1 MKAILR
7 TNHSDVINNRSVQ
20 MYLGHRDI
28 SVTQKYRNSDDM
40 EKYRRAERLFQ
51 NFMEQMAKK
60 ALGEDTLECC
70 FCGKPVIAYKS
81 HNPAPAESDPTR
93 RCCEDCNSSIVQ
105 PFRHKVFTTP
115 EEQLDENCKQWLNNR
130 ISISF

>member
-7 TNHSDVINNRSVQ
+7 TNHSDVINNRPIQ
-20 MYLGHRDI
+20 RCLGNSNI
-28 SVTQKYRNSDDM
+28 SVMQLYYYPDKKEISKEADELLQSIMDY
-40 EKYRRAERLFQ
+40 A
-51 NFMEQMAKK
+51 AKE

-81 HNPAPAESDPTR
+81 HSPAPAESDPTC

-115 EEQLDENCKQWLNNR
+115 KEQLDENCKKWLNNR